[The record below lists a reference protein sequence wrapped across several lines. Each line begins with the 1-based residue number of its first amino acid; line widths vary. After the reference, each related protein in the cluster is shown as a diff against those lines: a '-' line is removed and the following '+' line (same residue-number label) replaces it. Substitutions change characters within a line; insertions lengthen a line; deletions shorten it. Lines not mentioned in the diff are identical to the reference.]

1 MTPATL
7 PLNWCSFV
15 LIDSWSAAEAHIMLS
30 GRHIDEFIA
39 QHRLPGRFRDLI
51 ERHYLPLAAW
61 LESQGQVDEPLF
73 IGINGA
79 QGTGKSTLADFVR
92 LALEQGANWRVA
104 VLSIDDFYLTKAERK
119 NLAERIHPLM
129 ETRGV
134 PGTHDIQMLATC
146 IEQLKNSGP
155 EKCLAL
161 PRFDKSRDER
171 ADPESWPLVS
181 GPVDLIIL
189 EGWCVGCTHQSGDEL
204 LEPINLLEREEDA
217 SGDWRH
223 YVNDQIK
230 GSYAELFAA
239 LDALIFLQAPSF
251 DAVYRWRLE
260 QEKKLAAVSPGDAA
274 GIMNS
279 KQIARF
285 IQHYERLTRVN
296 LATLTDTADV
306 VLELNENHDCVR
318 SRYAT

>member
-1 MTPATL
+1 
-7 PLNWCSFV
+7 
-15 LIDSWSAAEAHIMLS
+15 MLS

-61 LESQGQVDEPLF
+61 LESQGQADEALL

-79 QGTGKSTLADFVR
+79 QGTGKSTLAAF
-92 LALEQGANWRVA
+92 LQIALEQGANWHVV
-104 VLSIDDFYLTKAERK
+104 VLSIDDFYLTRAERK
-119 NLAERIHPLM
+119 KLGEHIHPLM

-134 PGTHDIQMLATC
+134 PGTHDMQLLTTC
-146 IEQLKNSGP
+146 IEQLKNPGS
-155 EKCLAL
+155 EKYLAL

-181 GPVDLIIL
+181 GPIDLIIL
-189 EGWCVGCTHQSGDEL
+189 EGWCVGCTPQSGDDL

-217 SGDWRH
+217 SGDWRR

-230 GSYAELFAA
+230 GGYSELFAT
-239 LDALIFLQAPSF
+239 LDALIFLQAPGF

-260 QEKKLAAVSPGDAA
+260 QEKKLAAVAPGDAA

-285 IQHYERLTRVN
+285 IQYYERITKLN
-296 LATLTDTADV
+296 LATLPGTANV

-318 SRYAT
+318 SRYATRR